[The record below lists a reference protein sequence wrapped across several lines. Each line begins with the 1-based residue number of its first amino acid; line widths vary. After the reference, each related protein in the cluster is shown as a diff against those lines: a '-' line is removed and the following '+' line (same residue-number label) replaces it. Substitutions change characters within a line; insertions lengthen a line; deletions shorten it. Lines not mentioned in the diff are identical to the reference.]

1 MPKKKQNYII
11 YKRKASIS
19 LITLNRPEYSNAQN
33 GAMTYQLDDAFRKA
47 MDDEKVKVIVL
58 KGAGKHFCA
67 GHDIGTPDRD
77 LDKSYDLKSMWYD
90 HTKKEG
96 GEFYYAREQ
105 EVYLGMCRRW
115 RDIPKPTIAMVH
127 GACIAAG
134 LALAWVC
141 DLIIASE
148 ESFFSDPTLKMG
160 LPGIEYFGHPFELN
174 PRIAKE
180 FLFLGERMSAARAYQ
195 MGMLNKVVSLDN
207 LEKETMKIA
216 EKLTDIPSLA
226 VTLTKQ
232 SINHIEDLQGHR
244 VGMDATFGYHHFAHT
259 HNELVDGEYLA
270 GYNAKKL
277 ERRSE
282 VQEKNKKKK
291 RNKKKKS

>member
-1 MPKKKQNYII
+1 MNKKKKDYIK
-11 YKRKASIS
+11 YTVKGPVSIIS
-19 LITLNRPEYSNAQN
+19 LNRPDYSNAQN

-47 MDDEKVKVIVL
+47 MDDDNVKVIIL
-58 KGAGKHFCA
+58 KGEGKHFCA

-77 LDKSYDLKSMWYD
+77 LDKSYEIKSMWYD
-90 HTKKEG
+90 HTRKDG

-105 EVYLGMCRRW
+105 EIYLGMCRRW

-148 ESFFSDPTLKMG
+148 ESFYSDPTLKMG

-180 FLFLGERMSAARAYQ
+180 FLFLGEKISAERAYQ
-195 MGMLNKVVSLDN
+195 MGMLNKVVPLKE
-207 LEKETMKIA
+207 LEKETIEIANKIA
-216 EKLTDIPSLA
+216 EIPSLA
-226 VTLTKQ
+226 LTLTKQ
-232 SINHIEDLQGHR
+232 SINHIQDLQGHR
-244 VGMDATFGYHHFAHT
+244 SGMDTSFGYHHFAHT
-259 HNELVDGEYLA
+259 HNDLVQGEYLS
-270 GYNAKKL
+270 GFDAKKL
-277 ERRSE
+277 KEKSE
-282 VQEKNKKKK
+282 DQE
-291 RNKKKKS
+291 KKKS

>member
-1 MPKKKQNYII
+1 MTQHKKDYIK
-11 YKRKASIS
+11 YEVKGPVSI
-19 LITLNRPEYSNAQN
+19 ITLNRPDYSNAQN
-33 GAMTYQLDDAFRKA
+33 GAMTYQLDDAFRKS
-47 MDDEKVKVIVL
+47 MDDEAVKVIVL

-77 LDKSYDLKSMWYD
+77 LDKSYDIKSMWYD

-105 EVYLGMCRRW
+105 EIYLGMCRRW
-115 RDIPKPTIAMVH
+115 REIPKPTIAMVH

-148 ESFFSDPTLKMG
+148 DSFYSDPTLKMG

-180 FLFLGERMSAARAYQ
+180 FLFLGERLTAERAYQ
-195 MGMLNKVVSLDN
+195 MGMVNKVVSSKK
-207 LEKETMKIA
+207 LEEETMEIANKIA
-216 EKLTDIPSLA
+216 DIPSLA
-226 VTLTKQ
+226 ITLTKQ
-232 SINHIEDLQGHR
+232 SINHIQDLQGHR
-244 VGMDATFGYHHFAHT
+244 TGMDASFGYHHFAHT
-259 HNELVDGEYLA
+259 HNDLVGGEYLS
-270 GYNAKKL
+270 GFDAKKL
-277 ERRSE
+277 
-282 VQEKNKKKK
+282 
-291 RNKKKKS
+291 KKKSQDQEDKKENKT

>member
-1 MPKKKQNYII
+1 MNKKKNNYI
-11 YKRKASIS
+11 KNTVKGPVSIIS
-19 LITLNRPEYSNAQN
+19 LNRPDYSNAQN
-33 GAMTYQLDDAFRKA
+33 GAMTYQLDDAFRQA
-47 MDDEKVKVIVL
+47 MDDDNVKVIIL
-58 KGAGKHFCA
+58 KGEGKHFCA

-77 LDKSYDLKSMWYD
+77 LDKSYEIKSMWYD

-105 EVYLGMCRRW
+105 EIYLGMCRRW

-148 ESFFSDPTLKMG
+148 DSFYSDPTLKMG

-180 FLFLGERMSAARAYQ
+180 FLFLGEKISAKRAYE
-195 MGMLNKVVSLDN
+195 MGMLNKVVPLRE
-207 LEKETMKIA
+207 LEKETMEIANKIA
-216 EKLTDIPSLA
+216 EIPSLA
-226 VTLTKQ
+226 LTLTKQ
-232 SINHIEDLQGHR
+232 SINHIQDLQGHR
-244 VGMDATFGYHHFAHT
+244 PRGDPPDVLPRRHGSVWIGSARSQIRPDH
-259 HNELVDGEYLA
+259 DGRFRTCLHD
-270 GYNAKKL
+270 
-277 ERRSE
+277 
-282 VQEKNKKKK
+282 
-291 RNKKKKS
+291 

>member
-1 MPKKKQNYII
+1 MTKHKKDYIK
-11 YKRKASIS
+11 YEVKGPVSI
-19 LITLNRPEYSNAQN
+19 ITLNRPDYSNAQN
-33 GAMTYQLDDAFRKA
+33 GAMTYQLDDAFRKS
-47 MDDEKVKVIVL
+47 MDDEAVKVIVL

-77 LDKSYDLKSMWYD
+77 LDKSYDIKSMWYD

-105 EVYLGMCRRW
+105 EIYLGMCRRW
-115 RDIPKPTIAMVH
+115 REIPTPTIAMVH

-148 ESFFSDPTLKMG
+148 DSFYSDPTLKMG

-180 FLFLGERMSAARAYQ
+180 FLFLGERLTAERAYQ
-195 MGMLNKVVSLDN
+195 MGMVNKVVSSKK
-207 LEKETMKIA
+207 LEEETMEIANKIA
-216 EKLTDIPSLA
+216 DIPSLA
-226 VTLTKQ
+226 ITLTKQ
-232 SINHIEDLQGHR
+232 SINHIQDLQGHR
-244 VGMDATFGYHHFAHT
+244 TGMDASFGYHHFAHT
-259 HNELVDGEYLA
+259 HNDLVEGEYLS
-270 GYNAKKL
+270 GFDAKKL
-277 ERRSE
+277 
-282 VQEKNKKKK
+282 
-291 RNKKKKS
+291 KKKSKDQEDKKENKT

>member
-1 MPKKKQNYII
+1 MNKKKNNYI
-11 YKRKASIS
+11 KNTVKGPVSIIS
-19 LITLNRPEYSNAQN
+19 LNRPDYSNAQN
-33 GAMTYQLDDAFRKA
+33 GAMTYQLDDAFRQA
-47 MDDEKVKVIVL
+47 MDDDNVKVIIL
-58 KGAGKHFCA
+58 KGEGKHFCA

-77 LDKSYDLKSMWYD
+77 LDKSYEIKSMWYD

-105 EVYLGMCRRW
+105 EIYLGMCRRW

-148 ESFFSDPTLKMG
+148 DSFYSDPTLKMG

-180 FLFLGERMSAARAYQ
+180 FLFLGEKISAKRAYE
-195 MGMLNKVVSLDN
+195 MGMLNKVVPLRE
-207 LEKETMKIA
+207 LEKETMEIANKIA
-216 EKLTDIPSLA
+216 EIPSLA
-226 VTLTKQ
+226 LTLTKQ
-232 SINHIEDLQGHR
+232 SINHIQDLQGHR
-244 VGMDATFGYHHFAHT
+244 SDMDATFGYHHFAHT
-259 HNELVDGEYLA
+259 HNDLVQGEYLS
-270 GYNAKKL
+270 GFDSKKL
-277 ERRSE
+277 KEKSE
-282 VQEKNKKKK
+282 DQD
-291 RNKKKKS
+291 KKKS

>member
-1 MPKKKQNYII
+1 MTQHKKDYIK
-11 YKRKASIS
+11 YEVKGPVSI
-19 LITLNRPEYSNAQN
+19 ITLNRPDYSNAQN
-33 GAMTYQLDDAFRKA
+33 GAMTYQLDDAFRKS
-47 MDDEKVKVIVL
+47 MDDEAVKVIVL

-77 LDKSYDLKSMWYD
+77 LDKSYDIKSMWYD

-105 EVYLGMCRRW
+105 EIYLGMCRRW
-115 RDIPKPTIAMVH
+115 REIPKPTIAMVH

-148 ESFFSDPTLKMG
+148 DSFYSDPTLKMG

-180 FLFLGERMSAARAYQ
+180 FLFLGERLTAERAYQ
-195 MGMLNKVVSLDN
+195 MGMVNKVVSSKK
-207 LEKETMKIA
+207 LEEETMEIANKIA
-216 EKLTDIPSLA
+216 DIPSLA
-226 VTLTKQ
+226 ITLTKQ
-232 SINHIEDLQGHR
+232 SINHIQDLQGHR
-244 VGMDATFGYHHFAHT
+244 TGMDASFGYHHFAHT
-259 HNELVDGEYLA
+259 HNDLVEGEYLS
-270 GYNAKKL
+270 GFDAKKL
-277 ERRSE
+277 
-282 VQEKNKKKK
+282 
-291 RNKKKKS
+291 KKKSKDQEDKKENKT